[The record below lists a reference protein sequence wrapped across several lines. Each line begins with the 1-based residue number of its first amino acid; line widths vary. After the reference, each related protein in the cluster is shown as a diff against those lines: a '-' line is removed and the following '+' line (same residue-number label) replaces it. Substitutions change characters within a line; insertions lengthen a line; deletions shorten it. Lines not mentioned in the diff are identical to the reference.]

1 MATNLTKEAFVALA
15 GLAWADGDLRGGER
29 EGLLKA
35 ASGLTEEELGAVR
48 AALDTKSDLRSFT
61 PGDMTEWQRALT
73 YAIGCWLARLDGV
86 VSTEEHEALRT
97 LAKALDLSPGVC
109 ERSGIAALEL
119 HVMPEGARPGRFDF
133 DKLEELLKVRLPQVH
148 KASLP
153 PSN

>member
-35 ASGLTEEELGAVR
+35 ASGLGEEDLGAVK
-48 AALDTKSDLRSFT
+48 AALESKSDLRSFA
-61 PGDMTEWQRALT
+61 PGDMTEWERTLT

-86 VSTEEHEALRT
+86 VSTEEHEAMRT
-97 LAKALDLSPGVC
+97 LAKALDLTPAIC
-109 ERSGIAALEL
+109 ERAGIAALEL
-119 HVMPEGARPGRFDF
+119 YVLPEGARPGRFDF
-133 DKLEELLKVRLPQVH
+133 DKLEELVKARLPQVH

-153 PSN
+153 PTS